1 MLAPTRFRAFF
12 LWLVLLTPGLYGQFQ
27 GGVAPAT
34 QKGQAVA
41 IADLVNELL
50 ENNPDI
56 RAAQYRVDAA
66 MKRPSQ
72 LSTLPEPKLTAT
84 NFGVGHPFSRLR
96 ESNFA
101 YYGFGFSQEI
111 PYPGKLALAG
121 EEARKEAESE
131 REMYRTTVLDNVA
144 QLKVAYY
151 EWYGIVKAAEITR
164 KNRELLERLE
174 RIARARYSVGKGI
187 QQDVLKAQVE
197 QSTLAQQLELLDQRR
212 ATSEARI
219 RSLISTERPL
229 TRPTEI
235 QLTPLPVTLDELLSA
250 LDRQA
255 PRLKVRQAMLDSRAV
270 SIERSKKDYRPD
282 FGVTVQWQKTGAPF
296 PDYYMAMAEVKIPL
310 YFWRK
315 QRLGVEESVARFREA
330 RQNYQSERQELM
342 FQVKDY
348 FFTARTSERL
358 LELYRSG
365 IIPQSSLSL
374 ESAMAGYEVGS
385 VDFLTLM
392 NNFMTLLSYEMQ
404 YYDELSKHAQAIARL
419 EALVDTPL
427 GRP

>member
-1 MLAPTRFRAFF
+1 MFALRRLSTLLPS
-12 LWLVLLTPGLYGQFQ
+12 LVLVTPGLLAQTQ
-27 GGVAPAT
+27 AAAAPAT
-34 QKGQAVA
+34 EKEPAVA
-41 IADLVNELL
+41 IGDLVDELL

-72 LSTLPEPKLTAT
+72 MSTLPEPKLTAT
-84 NFGVGHPFSRLR
+84 NFGVGHPFSRLPD
-96 ESNFA
+96 SNFA

-121 EEARKEAESE
+121 EEARKEADSE
-131 REMYRTTVLDNVA
+131 RAMYRTIVLEKIS
-144 QLKVAYY
+144 QLRVAYY
-151 EWYGIVKAAEITR
+151 EWYGVVKAIEITT
-164 KNRELLERLE
+164 KNRDLLGRLE

-197 QSTLAQQLELLDQRR
+197 QSTLAQQLEVFNQRK
-212 ATSEARI
+212 ATIEARI

-229 TRPTEI
+229 TRPSDI
-235 QLTPLPVTLDELLSA
+235 QLSPLPVTLDELLTA

-255 PRLKVRQAMLDSRAV
+255 PRLKARQAMLDSRAV
-270 SIERSKKDYRPD
+270 GIERSKKEYRPD

-315 QRLGVEESVARFREA
+315 QRLGVEESMSRFREA

-348 FFTARTSERL
+348 FFAAKTSERL
-358 LELYRSG
+358 LDLYRSG

-404 YYDELSKHAQAIARL
+404 YYEELSKHGQALARL
-419 EALVDTPL
+419 EALVDVPL
-427 GRP
+427 SRP

>member
-1 MLAPTRFRAFF
+1 MFALRRFST
-12 LWLVLLTPGLYGQFQ
+12 LLPSLVLVTPGLLAQTQ
-27 GGVAPAT
+27 ATVAPAT
-34 QKGQAVA
+34 EKEQAVA
-41 IADLVNELL
+41 IGDLVNELIK
-50 ENNPDI
+50 NNPDI

-72 LSTLPEPKLTAT
+72 MSTLPEPKLTAT
-84 NFGVGHPFSRLR
+84 NFGVGHPFSRLPD
-96 ESNFA
+96 SNFA
-101 YYGFGFSQEI
+101 YYSFGFSQEI
-111 PYPGKLALAG
+111 PYPGKLTLAG

-131 REMYRTTVLDNVA
+131 REMYRTIVLDKIS

-151 EWYGIVKAAEITR
+151 EWYGIVKAIDITT

-197 QSTLAQQLELLDQRR
+197 QSTLAQQLEVLGQRK
-212 ATSEARI
+212 ATVEARI
-219 RSLISTERPL
+219 RSLIVSERPL
-229 TRPTEI
+229 TRPSGV
-235 QLTPLPVTLDELLSA
+235 QLSPLSVTLDEILAA

-255 PRLKVRQAMLDSRAV
+255 PRLKARQAILDSRAV
-270 SIERSKKDYRPD
+270 NIERSKKEYRPD
-282 FGVTVQWQKTGAPF
+282 FGVSVQWQKTGAPF
-296 PDYYMAMAEVKIPL
+296 PDYYMATAEVKIPL

-330 RQNYQSERQELM
+330 RQNYHSERQELM

-348 FFTARTSERL
+348 FFTAKTSERL

-404 YYDELSKHAQAIARL
+404 YYDELSKHGQAIARL